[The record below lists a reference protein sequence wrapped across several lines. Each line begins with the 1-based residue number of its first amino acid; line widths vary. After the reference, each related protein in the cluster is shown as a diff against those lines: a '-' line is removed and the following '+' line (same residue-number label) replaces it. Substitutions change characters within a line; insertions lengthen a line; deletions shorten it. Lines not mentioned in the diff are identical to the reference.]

1 MSTKFEQLLDYLVNE
16 ETDKANEL
24 FHEIVVEKS
33 RDIYESLIAEEEE
46 EMDETSEQD
55 DEDAME
61 ESSEDD
67 EDDEAMEEGYEEEA
81 VESIFGEAD
90 DEEFPVQD
98 QTDDMEADV
107 AAPEMDG
114 GDDMGDD
121 EGDSSAPA
129 DKGDIQDLEDA
140 LEELKAEF
148 EALMAAE
155 KNEEENEPGVHD
167 DEDGESPLDSAED
180 EEGEEEK
187 KEGNPFAEGKIARTQ
202 GEKMREY
209 IEKVSQSMVDGE
221 GVGSGRGDLAGQT
234 GHDSGKSPISSGS
247 GKPTSGAKAISAS
260 SEKHSEDG
268 TSPKGKVGGLVKTGG
283 DFVKSGTKNVAS
295 SANSKKPDGSK
306 LTSVSKPGNA
316 EGKPVGAG
324 TGQSNVTG
332 ATNTKSIESG
342 K

>member
-46 EMDETSEQD
+46 EEMDEASEQD
-55 DEDAME
+55 AE
-61 ESSEDD
+61 EAVEEASED

-107 AAPEMDG
+107 AAPEM
-114 GDDMGDD
+114 GDEMGDD
-121 EGDSSAPA
+121 EDSSAPA

-167 DEDGESPLDSAED
+167 DEEGESPLDSAED

-209 IEKVSQSMVDGE
+209 IEKVSQTMVDGE

-247 GKPTSGAKAISAS
+247 GKPTSGADAKNIAQA
-260 SEKHSEDG
+260 ETGANEDG

-283 DFVKSGTKNVAS
+283 DFVKAGTKNVAS
-295 SANSKKPDGSK
+295 SANAKKPDGSK
-306 LTSVSKPGNA
+306 LTSVAKP
-316 EGKPVGAG
+316 
-324 TGQSNVTG
+324 SNKE
-332 ATNTKSIESG
+332 AQ
-342 K
+342 